1 MIKIKRNN
9 EELIV
14 TKGAFEEI
22 FKPLGYEKVEDK
34 KQKMSY
40 EIPKEVEKPNESKIE
55 KQVEEHVEN
64 EDKKLKK

>member
-1 MIKIKRNN
+1 MIKIKRNK

-34 KQKMSY
+34 KPKMSY
-40 EIPKEVEKPNESKIE
+40 EIPKEVEKPIESDTQKEIE
-55 KQVEEHVEN
+55 TEV
-64 EDKKLKK
+64 EDKKPKK

>member
-1 MIKIKRNN
+1 MIKIKRNK

-34 KQKMSY
+34 KSKMSY
-40 EIPKEVEKPNESKIE
+40 EIPKEVEKPIESDTQKEIE
-55 KQVEEHVEN
+55 V
-64 EDKKLKK
+64 EDKKPKK